1 MARAT
6 LVDMV
11 ADEILR
17 RVIDGEL
24 PEGAALPSEAEI
36 GAQLDVSRLT
46 VREGLKELRAKNVL
60 NAVRGRGTY
69 VNPVSA
75 WTSLEA
81 VLRAMSAAGSASQVS
96 VQLLEVRR
104 MIEVGA
110 AELAAT
116 RRTGRDVDLLRGHLA
131 GMVSA
136 HAASDVDRFVT
147 EDIAFHD
154 VILRASGNLMVPV
167 LYEPLGKMLS
177 AGRRE
182 TSAVPAIQEHAI
194 QMHRNVLAALESGS
208 PEASRTAM
216 LEHMDQTLDDLRKF
230 VLATD

>member
-69 VNPVSA
+69 VNSVSA

-81 VLRAMSAAGSASQVS
+81 VLRSMSAAGSASQVS

-110 AELAAT
+110 AELAAA
-116 RRTGRDVDLLRGHLA
+116 RRTEADLELLRKHLA
-131 GMVSA
+131 GMVRA
-136 HAASDVDRFVT
+136 QGSDVDRFVT

-154 VILRASGNLMVPV
+154 VILRASGNLMVPA
-167 LYEPLGKMLS
+167 LYEPLGRMLG

-208 PEASRTAM
+208 PEAARTAM